1 MKALSDFGANP
12 TTNQKQKE
20 LKIKDM
26 IKKILIANRGE
37 IAMRVMR
44 SCKEMEIGTVAVFSE
59 ADRTSMHVSYADE
72 AVCIGAAPSSES
84 YLCIDKIIAAAKQF
98 HADAIHPGYGFLS
111 ENADFSRRCKE
122 EGIIFIGPDAESI
135 ETMGDKISARR
146 AMKRAKV
153 PVVPGTSIDMNEKYL
168 FRVCHKIGFPVII
181 KASAGGGGKGMRLVH
196 KESELLEAYNAA
208 RSEART
214 SFGNDAV
221 YIEKY
226 IESPHHIE
234 IQFIGDRHG
243 NVIHLYDRECSVQ
256 RRHQKIIEE
265 SPSPFIDDKVRKAM
279 GKIAVKA
286 AKSVNYVGAGTI
298 EFLVD
303 DKKNF
308 YFLEMN
314 TRLQVEHPIT
324 EEVLGIDLVK
334 EQIKIASGKKIG
346 FRQKDIQ
353 QRGHAIECRI
363 CAEDTENNFAP
374 SPGII
379 RHVRTPEGIG
389 VRVESFIYDGYEI
402 PIYYDSMVSKLIV
415 WATNRKYAL
424 ERMRRVLYEYKIT
437 GIKTNIDYLRRIM
450 DAREFVKGKYT
461 THFIE
466 ENSEVLQDKRK
477 EEHSEAMAVI
487 AAYIDYIVN
496 GNEQASN
503 QQTDNRPI
511 SRWRAFGKQKGVLRI

>member
-1 MKALSDFGANP
+1 
-12 TTNQKQKE
+12 
-20 LKIKDM
+20 M

-37 IAMRVMR
+37 IAVRVMR
-44 SCKEMEIGTVAVFSE
+44 SCKEMKIGTVAVYSE
-59 ADRTSMHVSYADE
+59 ADRTSLHVSYADE
-72 AVCIGAAPSSES
+72 AVCIGPAPSKES
-84 YLCIDKIIAAAKQF
+84 YLCIEKIIAAAKQTQ
-98 HADAIHPGYGFLS
+98 ADAIHPGYGFLS
-111 ENADFSRRCKE
+111 ENAAFSRRCKE

-135 ETMGDKISARR
+135 EAMGDKISARR
-146 AMKRAKV
+146 AMKKAKV
-153 PVVPGTSIDMNEKYL
+153 PVVPGTSMDMTERHLLK
-168 FRVCHKIGFPVII
+168 VCRKIGLPVII
-181 KASAGGGGKGMRLVH
+181 KASAGGGGKGMRLVRE
-196 KESELLEAYNAA
+196 ESELLDAYNAA
-208 RSEART
+208 RSEAGT

-234 IQFIGDRHG
+234 IQFLGDRHG
-243 NVIHLYDRECSVQ
+243 NVIHLFDRECSVQ
-256 RRHQKIIEE
+256 RRHQKIVEE
-265 SPSPFIDDKVRKAM
+265 SPSPFIDDKTRQSM

-303 DKKNF
+303 DKMNF

-334 EQIKIASGKKIG
+334 EQIEIAAGKKIR
-346 FRQKDIQ
+346 FRQKDIC

-363 CAEDTENNFAP
+363 CAEDTDNNFAP
-374 SPGII
+374 SPGIV
-379 RHVRTPEGIG
+379 RHVRTPKGIG
-389 VRVESFIYDGYEI
+389 VRVDSFIYNGYEI
-402 PIYYDSMVSKLIV
+402 PVHYDPMLGKLIV
-415 WATNRKYAL
+415 WATNRNYAL

-437 GIKTNIDYLRRIM
+437 GVKTNIDYLRRIM

-466 ENSEVLQDKRK
+466 DNSDALQDAKVEDK
-477 EEHSEAMAVI
+477 TEEMAVI

-496 GNEQASN
+496 GNESPVS

>member
-1 MKALSDFGANP
+1 
-12 TTNQKQKE
+12 
-20 LKIKDM
+20 M
-26 IKKILIANRGE
+26 IKKILVANRGE
-37 IAMRVMR
+37 IALRVMR
-44 SCKEMEIGTVAVFSE
+44 SCKEMGIGTVAVFSE
-59 ADRTSMHVSYADE
+59 ADRTSLHVSYADE
-72 AVCIGAAPSSES
+72 AVCIGAAPAQDS
-84 YLCIDKIIAAAKQF
+84 YLCIDKIIVAAKQF
-98 HADAIHPGYGFLS
+98 NVDAIHPGYGFLS
-111 ENADFSRRCKE
+111 ENAQFSRRCKE

-135 ETMGDKISARR
+135 EAMGDKISARR
-146 AMKRAKV
+146 VMKKAKV
-153 PVVPGTSIDMNEKYL
+153 PVVPGTSIDMNEKFL
-168 FRVCHKIGFPVII
+168 FKVCQKIGFPVII
-181 KASAGGGGKGMRLVH
+181 KASAGGGGKGMRLVRE
-196 KESELLEAYNAA
+196 ESELLEAYNAA
-208 RSEART
+208 KSEAQT

-234 IQFIGDRHG
+234 IQFLGDTHG
-243 NVIHLYDRECSVQ
+243 NVIHLFDRECSVQ
-256 RRHQKIIEE
+256 RRHQKIVEE
-265 SPSPFIDDKVRKAM
+265 SPSPFIDDKTRQAM
-279 GKIAVKA
+279 GRIAVKA
-286 AKSVNYVGAGTI
+286 AKSVNYIGAGTI

-303 DKKNF
+303 DKMNF

-334 EQIKIASGKKIG
+334 EQINIASGKKLR

-363 CAEDTENNFAP
+363 CAEDTDNNFAP

-379 RHVRTPEGIG
+379 RHVRTPEGVG
-389 VRVESFIYDGYEI
+389 VRVDSFIYDGYEI
-402 PIYYDSMVSKLIV
+402 PIYYDPMLGKLIV
-415 WATNRKYAL
+415 WATSRNYAL

-450 DAREFVKGKYT
+450 DAREFVRGKYT

-466 ENSEVLQDKRK
+466 DNSEALQSTEKEDK
-477 EEHSEAMAVI
+477 SEVMAVI

-496 GNEQASN
+496 GNEPPAN
-503 QQTDNRPI
+503 QLTDNRPI

>member
-1 MKALSDFGANP
+1 
-12 TTNQKQKE
+12 
-20 LKIKDM
+20 M

-44 SCKEMEIGTVAVFSE
+44 SCKEMGIGTVAVYSE

-72 AVCIGAAPSSES
+72 AVCIGSASSQES
-84 YLCIDKIIAAAKQF
+84 YLSIDKIITAAKQF
-98 HADAIHPGYGFLS
+98 NADAIHPGYGFLS
-111 ENADFSRRCKE
+111 ENAEFSRRCRE
-122 EGIIFIGPDAESI
+122 EGIIFIGPGAESI
-135 ETMGDKISARR
+135 EAMGDKISARR
-146 AMKRAKV
+146 AMKKAKV
-153 PVVPGTSIDMNEKYL
+153 PVVPGTTIDMDERYL
-168 FRVCHKIGFPVII
+168 LKICRKIGLPVII
-181 KASAGGGGKGMRLVH
+181 KASAGGGGKGMRLVRD
-196 KESELLEAYNAA
+196 ESELFEAYNAA

-221 YIEKY
+221 YVEKY

-234 IQFIGDRHG
+234 IQFLGDTHG
-243 NVIHLYDRECSVQ
+243 NVIHLFDRECSVQ
-256 RRHQKIIEE
+256 RRHQKIVEE
-265 SPSPFIDDKVRKAM
+265 SPSPFIDDKTREAM

-286 AKSVNYVGAGTI
+286 AKSVHYVGAGTI

-303 DKKNF
+303 DKMNF

-334 EQIKIASGKKIG
+334 EQINIAAGRKLH

-363 CAEDTENNFAP
+363 CAEDTDNNFAP

-379 RHVRTPEGIG
+379 QHVRTPQGIG
-389 VRVESFIYDGYEI
+389 VRVDSFIYDGYEI
-402 PIYYDSMVSKLIV
+402 PIYYDPMLSKLIV
-415 WATNRKYAL
+415 WATNRTYAL

-437 GIKTNIDYLRRIM
+437 GVKTNIDYLRRIM

-466 ENSEVLQDKRK
+466 DNSRALQGTVGEDR
-477 EEHSEAMAVI
+477 SEIMAVI

-496 GNEQASN
+496 GNEPAITQLA
-503 QQTDNRPI
+503 DDRPI